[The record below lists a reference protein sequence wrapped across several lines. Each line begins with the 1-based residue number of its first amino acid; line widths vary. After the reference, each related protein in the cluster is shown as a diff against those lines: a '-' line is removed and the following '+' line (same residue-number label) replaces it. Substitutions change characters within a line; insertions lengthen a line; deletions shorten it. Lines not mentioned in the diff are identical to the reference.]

1 MQYRKVVNAL
11 GMLAAAS
18 LMQACAVGPH
28 YAPPAAEAPASFH
41 ASLPQADQRAADLR
55 DWWRQFD
62 DPLVAQ
68 LVDAAQATNPTLA
81 QALAR
86 IEQARGSA
94 GSAQGARFPELNAGV
109 SGNRSKTTGADGVPV
124 ITTTSLRGLD
134 ASWELDLFG
143 AKRKAADAAE
153 ARLAA
158 RTADWHAA
166 RVSLAAEVGSTLVD
180 YRACVATAQTLEQD
194 LGSRMQ
200 TLQLTERKVK
210 AGFMSAADST
220 LINASAADARQ
231 RLVAQQ
237 ANCDLNIKALVTL
250 TGIAEQDLRAKLGA
264 SAALPQPRAIAVQ
277 SVPAQALQQ
286 RPDVEAAERE
296 LAAASA
302 DINVAEA
309 ARYPRLTLTGNVG
322 IAGLRLSG
330 ASNSDSTWSFAPAL
344 TLPLFDAGRRRADV
358 HVAQARYDEA
368 YAVYRQRVQGA
379 VREIEE
385 ALVRLDSAA
394 RRQDDAQ
401 AAARDYERY
410 FELSNDRLRA
420 GTGSMFELED
430 ARRSALSAR
439 QNLIGVQRERVTAW
453 IALYKALGG
462 GWTATPRS

>member
-11 GMLAAAS
+11 GVLAVAS
-18 LMQACAVGPH
+18 LVQACAVGPQ
-28 YAPPAAEAPASFH
+28 YAPPAAAAPDRFQ
-41 ASLPQADQRAADLR
+41 ASLPQADQRAAGLR

-68 LVDAAQATNPTLA
+68 LVEAAQATNPTLA

-86 IEQARGSA
+86 IEQARGTA
-94 GSAQGARFPELNAGV
+94 GGARGARFPELSAGV
-109 SGNRSKTTGADGVPV
+109 SGNRSKTTGADGAVV
-124 ITTTSLRGLD
+124 STTSLRSLD

-194 LGSRMQ
+194 LGSRLQ
-200 TLQLTERKVK
+200 TAQLTERKVK
-210 AGFMSAADST
+210 AGFMSTADST

-237 ANCDLNIKALVTL
+237 ANCDLSVKALVTL
-250 TGIAEQDLRAKLGA
+250 TGIAEPELRARLGTG
-264 SAALPQPRAIAVQ
+264 AALPQPQAIAVQ
-277 SVPAQALQQ
+277 SVPAKALEQ
-286 RPDVEAAERE
+286 RPDVESAERE

-302 DINVAEA
+302 EINVAQA
-309 ARYPRLTLTGNVG
+309 ARYPRITLTGNVG
-322 IAGLRLSG
+322 IAGLRLGG
-330 ASNSDSTWSFAPAL
+330 ASNSDSTWSFIPAL

-358 HVAQARYDEA
+358 DVAQARYDEA
-368 YAVYRQRVQGA
+368 YAVYQQRVRGA

-394 RRQDDAQ
+394 RRQADAQ

-410 FELSNDRLRA
+410 FDLSNDRLRA

-430 ARRSALSAR
+430 ARRSALAAR

-462 GWTATPRS
+462 GWTATQRS